1 MSVPGYAQV
10 FLGYFDGKS
19 AECGVKTVPKS
30 GPHEKA
36 RRAKLLAAI

>member
-1 MSVPGYAQV
+1 V
-10 FLGYFDGKS
+10 FLGYFVGEL

-36 RRAKLLAAI
+36 RRAILHAVI